1 MNHIFAFGIQF
12 VLKNHFLCLLYV
24 AKMLYWKLKML
35 KYMFLEIFNKQN
47 FTNVVKNGLGFTLN
61 KP

>member
-1 MNHIFAFGIQF
+1 
-12 VLKNHFLCLLYV
+12 
-24 AKMLYWKLKML
+24 ML
-35 KYMFLEIFNKQN
+35 KSFVLEIFNDKF